1 MALGTDHVIKSEVPN
16 FIPQLWSDEVI
27 ASYKSNLV
35 MANLVR
41 VLNHRGKK
49 GDSIKIPTPT
59 RGNTSLK
66 AAETQ
71 VTLIQHGTDAGLT
84 VTIDKHREYSRL
96 IEDIVDVQALESLR
110 QFYTDDAGYALA
122 RRVDYDLIFQA
133 AVFGDA
139 GFGGTTPAVLVE
151 EASTFEIDSTS
162 TFGNAAIGD
171 NSAAWAAAGAGNAT
185 DITDAGIRGFIKKL
199 DDVDAPMAGRYLVV
213 PTVVKQDLL
222 GFSRYTEQAFV
233 GESGRG
239 NSIRNGLVGDVY
251 GVEIYVTTNLPSVED
266 AGAANDQKLAL
277 FFQRDALLLVE
288 QLGLRTQSQYKQEYL
303 ADLFTADMIYGVKG
317 LRATSII
324 PIVVPS
330 VAS

>member
-1 MALGTDHVIKSEVPN
+1 MGLGTDHIIASEVQN
-16 FIPQLWSDEVI
+16 FVPELWSDEVI
-27 ASYKSNLV
+27 AAYKSNLV
-35 MANLVR
+35 LANLVR

-49 GDSIKIPTPT
+49 GDTIKIPTPT
-59 RGNTSLK
+59 RGASSSK

-84 VTIDKHREYSRL
+84 VSIDKHREYTRL
-96 IEDIVDVQALESLR
+96 IEDLVDVQALESLR
-110 QFYTDDAGYALA
+110 QFYTDDAGYAIA
-122 RRVDYDLIFQA
+122 RRVDYDLIIA
-133 AVFGDA
+133 AAA
-139 GFGGTTPAVLVE
+139 GGNGGGTIVE
-151 EASTFEIDSTS
+151 EAVTGDIDSTS
-162 TFGNAAIGD
+162 TFTNARIGD
-171 NSAAWAAAGAGNAT
+171 NSAAWDPTASANAGNAT
-185 DITDAGIRGFIKKL
+185 DITDAGIRSFIKTL

-233 GESGRG
+233 GEAGRG

-251 GVEIYVTTNLPSVED
+251 GVEIYVTTNLPAVED
-266 AGAANDQKLAL
+266 AGAAADQKLAL

-303 ADLFTADMIYGVKG
+303 ADLFTADMIYGVKA
-317 LRATSII
+317 LRSTSIL

-330 VAS
+330 TAS